1 MPKLFSIGGYIVY
14 FWSGEGNEPV
24 HVHVSRGRPE
34 TNSAKVW
41 LTEDGGCLVAGR
53 GDISEKNLRNILKVI
68 SANHAFI
75 CNEWEKYFGALLF
88 YR

>member
-34 TNSAKVW
+34 TNSTKYDSQKTADAWSRAVVTFPKR
-41 LTEDGGCLVAGR
+41 TCGT
-53 GDISEKNLRNILKVI
+53 SLK
-68 SANHAFI
+68 
-75 CNEWEKYFGALLF
+75 
-88 YR
+88 